1 MSTGEDRLQ
10 TLRQPLVTATGIV
23 LGFTLNFAAA
33 WVKSDT
39 AVSDALAYVIFAS
52 VLCGMASLI
61 VVLARI
67 LRRDVPAERAEA
79 HYSATVRLFLIGV
92 SLAVGGVVLDMA
104 SNFMN
109 T

>member
-1 MSTGEDRLQ
+1 MSPSEDRLQ

-39 AVSDALAYVIFAS
+39 AVSDGLAYVIFAA
-52 VLCGMASLI
+52 VLAGMALLI
-61 VVLARI
+61 LVLGRI
-67 LRRDVPAERAEA
+67 LRRDVPAEVTERYYA
-79 HYSATVRLFLIGV
+79 ATVRLFIVGV

-104 SNFMN
+104 SNFMD